1 VLAKEETENGVIS
14 VLQTTDCA
22 TILRVMIIVSERGQ
36 GPGSRR
42 IYRFNSTVWATIR
55 KYKMHGTLSRLPGS
69 ARCFRLTSDILAIIE
84 EQMHVD
90 DKTTA
95 TQLVKIA
102 NALGYDIS
110 KSTYNCSS
118 AENSHHLLTI
128 NCYHVTDN
136 RYVSTE
142 NFTDKPG

>member
-1 VLAKEETENGVIS
+1 
-14 VLQTTDCA
+14 
-22 TILRVMIIVSERGQ
+22 
-36 GPGSRR
+36 
-42 IYRFNSTVWATIR
+42 
-55 KYKMHGTLSRLPGS
+55 MHGTLSRLPGS
-69 ARCFRLTSDILAIIE
+69 ARCFKLMPDILAIIE

-136 RYVSTE
+136 RYVSTK